1 VQPRR
6 KIFWGLVLG
15 AVILATTP
23 AWGQRLRFSQNSG
36 AATYPAPI
44 TPIQPG
50 AMPAAPPAYGQPFDP
65 YSSQGVGAP
74 GLLGPPAGVPTI
86 IPGASG
92 GMTADPFC
100 GPSYGPAY
108 PSAAP
113 PTLFPGAAV
122 VPSVTEPPL
131 KFFQNI
137 RLEGTYIY
145 DDVDQARSLEIIEW
159 EVATTLAYPNFLYS
173 GQPLLVSPGFAMNHL
188 SGPRTDPANMF
199 FADLPGAVYGAWLDL
214 GWFPNSRFAP
224 QVSYELT
231 GRLGVFSDFDTFNE
245 DSFRP
250 QGTALVKLRITPT
263 LTAKAGVEYINR
275 ADLKL
280 LPAGGFLWTPN
291 AHTRWDIY
299 FPRPK
304 LATYFTTLGNTE
316 IWGYVGGEYGGD
328 SWTIERTNVGGLHPG
343 VATATFEDRFD
354 YNDIRVVAGLEWW
367 NQYGA
372 KGFVEAGYVFNRE
385 VVYVRFPSDNF
396 QPDDTFLVRAGI
408 AY

>member
-1 VQPRR
+1 V
-6 KIFWGLVLG
+6 
-15 AVILATTP
+15 
-23 AWGQRLRFSQNSG
+23 
-36 AATYPAPI
+36 
-44 TPIQPG
+44 
-50 AMPAAPPAYGQPFDP
+50 
-65 YSSQGVGAP
+65 
-74 GLLGPPAGVPTI
+74 
-86 IPGASG
+86 
-92 GMTADPFC
+92 
-100 GPSYGPAY
+100 
-108 PSAAP
+108 AP
-113 PTLFPGAAV
+113 PTLFPGTAV
-122 VPSVTEPPL
+122 IPTVCEPPL

-145 DDVDQARSLEIIEW
+145 DDIEENPQGLEIIEW
-159 EVATTLAYPNFLYS
+159 EAATTIAYPNFAYS

-188 SGPRTDPANMF
+188 SGPVTDPASGF
-199 FADLPGAVYGAWLDL
+199 FADLPSSVYGAWVDL

-231 GRLGVFSDFDTFNE
+231 GRLGVFSDFNTFNE
-245 DSFRP
+245 NSFRP

-275 ADLKL
+275 ADIKL
-280 LPAGGFLWTPN
+280 IPAGGFLWTPS

-316 IWGYVGGEYGGD
+316 IWGYLGAEYGGD

-343 VATATFEDRFD
+343 GVGPTFEDRFD
-354 YNDIRVVAGLEWW
+354 YNDVRVVGGLEWW
-367 NQYGA
+367 SQYGA

-385 VVYVRFPSDNF
+385 VVYVRFPSDSF
-396 QPDDTFLVRAGI
+396 EPDDTFLVRAGI